1 MNEIVNI
8 SEKIIVGIDSRDETG
23 RREINERKIL
33 EFESWDKN
41 KRYGKDR
48 RRMFENVCR
57 CMRMSED
64 IWEYLRISNFI

>member
-33 EFESWDKN
+33 EFES
-41 KRYGKDR
+41 
-48 RRMFENVCR
+48 
-57 CMRMSED
+57 
-64 IWEYLRISNFI
+64 